1 MSERINVKVE
11 GGKDLARAL
20 KIWKNKSFYITNDL
34 KDRKEYTKPSV
45 KKRKKFQKA
54 IYVLNLLNGK

>member
-1 MSERINVKVE
+1 MSERINVKVVD
-11 GGKDLARAL
+11 GKDLARAL

-45 KKRKKFQKA
+45 KKEKNSRKRF
-54 IYVLNLLNGK
+54 IC

>member
-11 GGKDLARAL
+11 GEKDLARAV
-20 KIWKNKSFYITNDL
+20 KIWKNKSFYITIEL
-34 KDRKEYTKPSV
+34 KDRKEYTKPST

-54 IYVLNLLNGK
+54 IYLLNLLNGK

>member
-1 MSERINVKVE
+1 MSERINVKVVD
-11 GGKDLARAL
+11 GKDLARAL

-34 KDRKEYTKPSV
+34 KDRKGYTKPSV

-54 IYVLNLLNGK
+54 IYLLKLLNGK